1 MQGRGEAALLTTE
14 YSRGMTDRAGTNEPG
29 GSDELEAARDALV
42 GDAGQTTV
50 SAEIDELRREILI
63 ARKGRT
69 RE

>member
-1 MQGRGEAALLTTE
+1 
-14 YSRGMTDRAGTNEPG
+14 MTDRAGTNEPG